1 MSTVDFIGYT
11 ALVINLTSMAMRNVV
26 LLRGFSAVANFIY
39 VIYGIILGA
48 MPIAI
53 GCSIA
58 VSLHTYHLLKGQKS
72 MRRIE
77 NQKTS
82 CGGNENAQCHQ
93 TF

>member
-11 ALVINLTSMAMRNVV
+11 ALVINLTSMAMKDVL

-48 MPIAI
+48 MPIVV

-58 VSLHTYHLLKGQKS
+58 VSLHVYHIMQSQKS
-72 MRRIE
+72 KRRLE
-77 NQKTS
+77 NQNT
-82 CGGNENAQCHQ
+82 CGGKENAECHQ
-93 TF
+93 TI

>member
-11 ALVINLTSMAMRNVV
+11 ALIINLTSMGMRNVL

-48 MPIAI
+48 TPIVV

-58 VSLHTYHLLKGQKS
+58 VSLHTYHIVKNYKS
-72 MRRIE
+72 KQRLE
-77 NQKTS
+77 NQRNISGEK
-82 CGGNENAQCHQ
+82 ENAQCHQ
-93 TF
+93 AV